1 MNMQSLPTLISLI
14 LATSAFGAVSQSGD
28 WTSTNTWSD
37 STVPGL
43 SSDAPLPILSFES
56 TGLELTV
63 NADVWANM
71 IDVGTTQNA
80 TINVLSGNTLTLL
93 GNASSDDP
101 KEIFYGTKDFSE
113 VIFNGEGTVKI
124 SSATERNLG
133 NGIWTFNA
141 AVSQGNATLFLANEG
156 VLNINGG
163 WTSTGQLSASHSTI
177 NVNSNFST
185 SSAFNIWGASSTL
198 NIAEGVSVNCGG
210 FGMVSGTVKGNIVAN
225 SYNGSDQYSI
235 SFGRKDGAR
244 ATILFENA
252 TIESKSTTMPSLIR
266 NANMTINAGEGAI
279 KTANQMYWFN
289 TTITLN
295 SSNVF
300 YINGQTQQSESI
312 INIAT
317 YAKGTISSSTAD
329 LILGADNDFGGFK
342 FQEGSTLNITSNG
355 HNVNIGGFFVDS
367 EGTSFNINIYNL
379 TDFTL
384 KIGSLDNI
392 ATEVDGDGF
401 LRTREGFM
409 VSSDEFFLDYAYLVK
424 ADDGGYWVNVTSAV
438 PEPAECAM
446 ILGALACA
454 LAFAKR
460 RIGK

>member
-1 MNMQSLPTLISLI
+1 MNRLSIWEIYNYLLATILNQIRTYYMNMQSLPTLISLI

-56 TGLELTV
+56 SGLELTV
-63 NADVWANM
+63 NADVWANV

-185 SSAFNIWGASSTL
+185 SSAFIIYG
-198 NIAEGVSVNCGG
+198 EH
-210 FGMVSGTVKGNIVAN
+210 
-225 SYNGSDQYSI
+225 
-235 SFGRKDGAR
+235 RAR
-244 ATILFENA
+244 
-252 TIESKSTTMPSLIR
+252 LI
-266 NANMTINAGEGAI
+266 
-279 KTANQMYWFN
+279 
-289 TTITLN
+289 
-295 SSNVF
+295 
-300 YINGQTQQSESI
+300 
-312 INIAT
+312 
-317 YAKGTISSSTAD
+317 
-329 LILGADNDFGGFK
+329 
-342 FQEGSTLNITSNG
+342 
-355 HNVNIGGFFVDS
+355 
-367 EGTSFNINIYNL
+367 
-379 TDFTL
+379 
-384 KIGSLDNI
+384 
-392 ATEVDGDGF
+392 
-401 LRTREGFM
+401 
-409 VSSDEFFLDYAYLVK
+409 
-424 ADDGGYWVNVTSAV
+424 
-438 PEPAECAM
+438 
-446 ILGALACA
+446 
-454 LAFAKR
+454 
-460 RIGK
+460 